1 MIITLYKT
9 GADPDYMDV
18 IGEDVRIFLDD
29 LEALGKSNEID
40 VPPFVP
46 SLAPFTL
53 EVNAN
58 NMVGNYDYAEIAY
71 NPTESTTPPRA
82 KKFYYFV
89 SWDFVTR
96 GTVLLT
102 FTPDMITTNLANFG
116 ANSING
122 VFALRK
128 TTAIVPGKQKRYGI
142 APRGFNG
149 IRSVTPI
156 SNNMAIVAMFTGKK
170 TGDARDASFT
180 VTFPTDTPANLGAAL
195 ASLSEVSRRVNKCT
209 LIHNDTIVD
218 AEFTGVKIKAAYYLP
233 ANMVT
238 RPNATYKYIFT
249 DASGAQ
255 IGGGFYPGG
264 LQSVTFNITP
274 AEANEGFTSFIV
286 GAPSHYYAVDDVA
299 LSRLILQPSG
309 VPDLGTL
316 KITLY
321 LGDEIHDVTDCFG
334 VPVELLAS
342 QTELIQARISDAIGV
357 ASSAFSLIATR
368 GTLPNAYLNLGQSI
382 TNAIFREFKTGT
394 GAGDVVGN
402 MQLAENDNGNVRN
415 FAVNGFA
422 VIEYYVVNYAERNAD
437 AVYCGYESDAVFN
450 NLSVRNTA
458 HFDYFEGRAIFH
470 DETYKMPEFPDILAR
485 GFRLWGHGY
494 FKN

>member
-1 MIITLYKT
+1 
-9 GADPDYMDV
+9 MDV
-18 IGEDVRIFLDD
+18 IGKDVRMLLDD
-29 LEALGKSNEID
+29 LEAAGKSTEID

-46 SLAPFTL
+46 SLSPFEL

-58 NMVGNYDYAEIAY
+58 NMNGNYDYAEIAY

-96 GTVLLT
+96 GTVKMF
-102 FTPDMITTNLANFG
+102 FTPDLITTNLANFG

-122 VFALRK
+122 VFVLRK
-128 TTAIVPGKQKRYGI
+128 STAIPAGKKKRHAI

-149 IRSVTPI
+149 IKTVTPI
-156 SNNMAIVAMFTGKK
+156 SENMALVAMFTGKRS
-170 TGDARDASFT
+170 GDARDASFT
-180 VTFPTDTPANLGAAL
+180 VTFPTDEPANLSAAL
-195 ASLSEVSRRVNKCT
+195 AVLSEVTRRANKCT
-209 LIHNDTIVD
+209 LAHGTTVD

-238 RPNATYKYIFT
+238 RPSPAFYYKFT
-249 DASGAQ
+249 DTDGAQ
-255 IGGGFYPGG
+255 IGSGFYPGV
-264 LQSVTFNITP
+264 LQAVRFRIEQTDTVK
-274 AEANEGFTSFIV
+274 GRTSFLV
-286 GAPSHYYAVDDVA
+286 GAPSHFYAVDTLAV
-299 LSRLILQPSG
+299 SQSVLQPSG

-357 ASSAFSLIATR
+357 ASSAFSLIATH
-368 GTLPNAYLNLGQSI
+368 GALPNAYLNFGQSI

-402 MQLAENDNGNVRN
+402 MYFSERNGSIINN
-415 FAVNGFA
+415 YSVNGFA
-422 VIEYYVVNYAERNAD
+422 VIEYYVDNVDERNAD
-437 AVYCGYESDAVFN
+437 AIYCGYESDTTVNNFAV
-450 NLSVRNTA
+450 STGA
-458 HFDYFEGRAIFH
+458 KFDYYEGRVISH
-470 DETYKMPEFPDILAR
+470 DETYKIPNMSDILAR
-485 GFRLWGHGY
+485 GFRLWGNGY
-494 FKN
+494 YKN

>member
-1 MIITLYKT
+1 
-9 GADPDYMDV
+9 MDV
-18 IGEDVRIFLDD
+18 IGEDVRIVLDD
-29 LEALGKSNEID
+29 LEAAGKSTEID
-40 VPPFVP
+40 VPAFVP
-46 SLAPFTL
+46 TLSPFEL

-58 NMVGNYDYAEIAY
+58 NMSGNYDYAEIAY

-96 GTVLLT
+96 GTVKLF
-102 FTPDMITTNLANFG
+102 FTPDLITTNLANFG

-122 VFALRK
+122 VFVLNK
-128 TTAIVPGKQKRYGI
+128 STAIPAGRKKRYSI
-142 APRGFNG
+142 PPRGFNG
-149 IRSVTPI
+149 IRAVTPI
-156 SNNMAIVAMFTGKK
+156 SENMALVAMFTGKRS
-170 TGDARDASFT
+170 GDARDASFT
-180 VTFPTDTPANLGAAL
+180 VTFPTDAPANIGAAL
-195 ASLSEVSRRVNKCT
+195 ATLSEVTRRANKCT
-209 LIHNDTIVD
+209 LAHGTTVD
-218 AEFTGVKIKAAYYLP
+218 AEFTGVKIKAAYYIP

-238 RPNATYKYIFT
+238 RPSPAYSYTFT
-249 DASGAQ
+249 DTSGAQ

-264 LQSVTFNITP
+264 LQAVRFQIVPTDTVKGRSSIL
-274 AEANEGFTSFIV
+274 V
-286 GAPSHYYAVDDVA
+286 GAPSHFYAVDTLDV
-299 LSRLILQPSG
+299 SQSVLQPSG

-357 ASSAFSLIATR
+357 ASSAFSLIATH
-368 GTLPNAYLNLGQSI
+368 GALPNAYLNLGQSV

-402 MQLAENDNGNVRN
+402 MQFSARNGAVVNN
-415 FAVNGFA
+415 YAVNGFA
-422 VIEYYVVNYAERNAD
+422 VIEYQVDNGSERNAD
-437 AVYCGYESDAVFN
+437 ALYCGYESDAIVSNFAV
-450 NLSVRNTA
+450 STGA
-458 HFDYFEGRAIFH
+458 KFDYYQGRVISH
-470 DETYKMPEFPDILAR
+470 DETYKISNLPDILAR

-494 FKN
+494 YKN

>member
-1 MIITLYKT
+1 MIISLYKT

-18 IGEDVRIFLDD
+18 IGEDVRILLDD
-29 LEALGKSNEID
+29 LEALGKSTEID

-46 SLAPFTL
+46 SLAPFSL
-53 EVNAN
+53 EVNAA
-58 NMVGNYDYAEIAY
+58 NMAGNYDYAEIAY

-96 GTVLLT
+96 GTVRLT

-122 VFALRK
+122 VYVLRK
-128 TTAIVPGKQKRYGI
+128 STAIPAGKKKRHAI

-149 IRSVTPI
+149 IKAVTPI
-156 SNNMAIVAMFTGKK
+156 SENMVLVAMFTGKK
-170 TGDARDASFT
+170 SGDARDASFT
-180 VTFPTDTPANLGAAL
+180 VTFPTDAPANLGAAL
-195 ASLSEVSRRVNKCT
+195 AILSEVTRNASKCT
-209 LIHNDTIVD
+209 LAHGTTVD

-238 RPNATYKYIFT
+238 RPYAGFSYTFT
-249 DASGAQ
+249 SASGAQ

-264 LQSVTFNITP
+264 LQPVRFKIEPTDTVK
-274 AEANEGFTSFIV
+274 GRTSFIV
-286 GAPSHYYAVDDVA
+286 GAPSHFYAVDTLDV
-299 LSRLILQPSG
+299 SQSVLQPSG

-357 ASSAFSLIATR
+357 ASSAFSLIATH
-368 GTLPNAYLNLGQSI
+368 GALPNAYLNLGQSI

-402 MQLAENDNGNVRN
+402 MQFSERNGAVVTNH
-415 FAVNGFA
+415 AVNGFA
-422 VIEYYVVNYAERNAD
+422 VIEYYVDNVDERNAD
-437 AVYCGYESDAVFN
+437 AIYCGYESDAIVN
-450 NLSVRNTA
+450 NFAVRSDA
-458 HFDYFEGRAIFH
+458 HFDYFEGRAISH

-485 GFRLWGHGY
+485 GFRLWGRGY